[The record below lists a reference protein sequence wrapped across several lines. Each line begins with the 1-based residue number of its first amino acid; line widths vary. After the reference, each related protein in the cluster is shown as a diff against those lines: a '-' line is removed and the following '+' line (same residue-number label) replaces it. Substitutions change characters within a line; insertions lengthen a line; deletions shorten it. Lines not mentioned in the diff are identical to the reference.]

1 MADPIPFRPRV
12 LTMQALENAENW
24 ETALA
29 LPLPRNPDFDLL
41 KRTRD
46 DVLNYL
52 DWLMIDLEQGKRS
65 LPDVH
70 REIMRAAAR
79 LAEIAGYWQEAY
91 VRHVHESLAADEA
104 HNPVWWPGCPEP

>member
-1 MADPIPFRPRV
+1 MAGPIPFRPRV
-12 LTMQALENAENW
+12 LTIRALENAENW

-29 LPLPRNPDFDLL
+29 LPLPRNPDFDVL

-65 LPDVH
+65 LPDVQ
-70 REIMRAAAR
+70 REIMRAAGR

-91 VRHVHESLAADEA
+91 ARHIDESLAAEGA
-104 HNPVWWPGCPEP
+104 ESGWGWLGP